1 LYGGERRQGVTCSS
15 ALPLIEAQ
23 VDDELDPNGQAVL
36 REHLES
42 CAACREAQAR
52 LLRLRG
58 AIRGQDLYFRAP
70 DSLRRRVLGSLR
82 DEPARSERWKWF
94 AVAAS
99 VALSVSLGA
108 NVFLSRAN
116 RTDDFSLLARDVV
129 SDHVRSMLSNH
140 MIDVVSSDRHTVKP
154 WFGDKLDFSPDVR
167 DLTTQGF
174 PLAGGRVDYLDGR
187 PVAALVFHRAKH
199 LIDLFTW
206 PSGAGVRD
214 AVSQNGLNVVAWTK
228 GGMVYWAVSDLN
240 AGELNQF
247 AHMYR
252 E

>member
-1 LYGGERRQGVTCSS
+1 LYGGERRQSVICSS

-23 VDDELDPNGQAVL
+23 MDDELDPNGQAVL

-52 LLRLRG
+52 LLRLRR

-82 DEPARSERWKWF
+82 ERELPGRWKWF

-99 VALSVSLGA
+99 VALTVSLGA

-116 RTDDFSLLARDVV
+116 RTDGFSLLARDVV

-140 MIDVVSSDRHTVKP
+140 TIDVVSSDRHTVKP
-154 WFGDKLDFSPDVR
+154 WFSDKLDFSPDVR
-167 DLTTQGF
+167 DLASQGF
-174 PLAGGRVDYLDGR
+174 PLVGGRVDYLDGR

-199 LIDLFTW
+199 VIDLFTW
-206 PSGAGVRD
+206 PSSAPVSAG
-214 AVSQNGLNVVAWTK
+214 VSQNGLNVVAWTK
-228 GGMVYWAVSDLN
+228 GGMAYWAVSDLN

-247 AHMYR
+247 ARMYR

>member
-1 LYGGERRQGVTCSS
+1 MICSS

-23 VDDELDPNGQAVL
+23 MDDELDPNGQALL
-36 REHLES
+36 RQHLEL
-42 CAACREAQAR
+42 CPACRDAQAR
-52 LLRLRG
+52 LRRLQG

-82 DEPARSERWKWF
+82 EPERPERWKWF

-99 VALSVSLGA
+99 VALAVSLGA
-108 NVFLSRAN
+108 NVFLSRAS
-116 RTDDFSLLARDVV
+116 RTENFGLLARDVV

-140 MIDVVSSDRHTVKP
+140 TIDVVSSDRHTVKP
-154 WFGDKLDFSPDVR
+154 WFSDKLDFSPDVR
-167 DLTTQGF
+167 DLASQGF

-199 LIDLFTW
+199 VIDLFTW
-206 PSGAGVRD
+206 PSGAAVTAG
-214 AVSQNGLNVVAWTK
+214 VSQNGLNVVAWTK
-228 GGMVYWAVSDLN
+228 SGMAYWAVSDLN
-240 AGELNQF
+240 ARELNQF
-247 AHMYR
+247 ARLYR